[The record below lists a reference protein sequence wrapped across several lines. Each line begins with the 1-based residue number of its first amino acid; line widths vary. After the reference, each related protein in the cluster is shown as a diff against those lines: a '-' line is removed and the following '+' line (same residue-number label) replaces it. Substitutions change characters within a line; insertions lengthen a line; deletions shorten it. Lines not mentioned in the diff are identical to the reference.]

1 MSKGVTEQSSA
12 ALNQLAASG
21 EELIGYIYPH
31 TPLELVMAHGLTPTL
46 VRTLPQVPSGFE
58 ASLQTFACSY
68 IRNLYSQRANNQMPP
83 LAGLLFPG
91 NTCDSL
97 QNLGDIWRIRFPEDR
112 IFRLTYPV
120 TRHIDDDSAQ
130 QYLAEELRLF
140 SKSLTSTFNR
150 PFLDESLSR
159 ASIMVRDFRESA
171 QLLYSARVVNSK
183 IISYSDVVR
192 LVRAFLTTPTT
203 SALIT
208 ITEEANSVKTTA
220 QDLGLLKHVDS
231 VNAALLSGDF
241 SKVRLPS
248 DLERPRIIIAGG
260 MIEPQVM
267 ASLIK
272 EIPDVPES
280 VIAMDLL
287 SFGFK
292 SAFTPPL
299 EESEDPFLGMAKSL
313 LAAPGEPTAEGLEYR
328 MSFLKDTLTTLSIDG
343 LLICEQSFCDPDQ
356 FEAPSIER
364 AVSGLDVKTTRIP
377 IDPELGDRAR
387 IEVRIQSFMET
398 LSAR

>member
-1 MSKGVTEQSSA
+1 VTEQSSA

-171 QLLYSARVVNSK
+171 QLLYSARVVNPK
-183 IISYSDVVR
+183 IVSYSDVVR

-364 AVSGLDVKTTRIP
+364 TVSGLDVKTTRIP

>member
-171 QLLYSARVVNSK
+171 QLLYSARVVNPK
-183 IISYSDVVR
+183 IVSYSDVVR

-364 AVSGLDVKTTRIP
+364 TVSGLDVKTTRIP

>member
-171 QLLYSARVVNSK
+171 QLLYSARVVNPK
-183 IISYSDVVR
+183 IVSYSDVVR

>member
-1 MSKGVTEQSSA
+1 VTEQSSA

>member
-1 MSKGVTEQSSA
+1 VTEQSSA

-171 QLLYSARVVNSK
+171 QLLYSARVVNPK
-183 IISYSDVVR
+183 IVSYSDVVR

>member
-1 MSKGVTEQSSA
+1 MIEQSGA
-12 ALNQLAASG
+12 ALKQLAASG

-46 VRTLPQVPSGFE
+46 VRTLPQVSSGFE

-68 IRNLYSQRANNQMPP
+68 IRNLYSQRASNQMPP

-120 TRHIDDDSAQ
+120 TRNADDDSAH
-130 QYLAEELRLF
+130 QYLAEELRLL
-140 SKSLTSTFNR
+140 SKSLASTFNR

-159 ASIMVRDFRESA
+159 ASTLVRDFRESA
-171 QLLYSARVVNSK
+171 QLLYSARVVNPK
-183 IISYSDVVR
+183 IISYSEVVR
-192 LVRAFLTTPTT
+192 LVRTFLTTPTT
-203 SALIT
+203 IALT
-208 ITEEANSVKTTA
+208 AITEEATSVRTTV

-231 VNAALLSGDF
+231 VSTALISGDF
-241 SKVRLPS
+241 SKVRLSS

-260 MIEPQVM
+260 MIEPQVI

-272 EIPDVPES
+272 EIPAVSES

-292 SAFTPPL
+292 SAFTPAL

-328 MSFLKDTLTTLSIDG
+328 MTFLQDLLTTLEIDG

-364 AVSGLDVKTTRIP
+364 AVSGLGVKTTRIP

-387 IEVRIQSFMET
+387 IEVRIQSFLET
-398 LSAR
+398 LNAS